1 MNKDSHKGILG
12 INYNSL
18 NLPSE
23 LAVKNI
29 ETSGKSYYTYTASG
43 VKLRTVHLNS
53 TDVGYTPVLGSTSG
67 DANFD
72 KRITTDYV
80 GNIIY
85 EQDALKRILIDG
97 GYIESGL
104 YYFYVNDHLGNNR
117 VVVGSDGQRK
127 QQNHYYPFGM
137 TFADN
142 PNLTAQ
148 PYKYNGKELD
158 RKHGLNMYDY
168 SARHYDPAL
177 GRFSTVDPLA
187 EKYYSWSPYN
197 YVGNNPIRRVDPDG
211 KDWIDKLMGVTI
223 GVVTNNLP
231 GSTGLRNVYTPT
243 DASEYNR
250 TLRAVDNVAVIV
262 GAATIV
268 AGTFNMSAGSG
279 TAGAGGIIAASGV
292 GSPVGGLVAG
302 AGGVVVAG
310 GAAEV
315 IGGAVLL
322 GNAYLNK
329 QAGYDYGRVSEASS
343 SKSGGKGSNHLKPSE
358 EATGPHSTF
367 RRDKDGNISNTTTYK
382 ENSRNPT
389 GFDEVKRVDRTGIPH
404 RNKSGD
410 NVPTPH
416 VHEKGDVRPAN
427 PNEIPKPKR

>member
-1 MNKDSHKGILG
+1 MG

-97 GYIESGL
+97 GYIEGGL

-137 TFADN
+137 TFADSFN
-142 PNLTAQ
+142 PDIQ
-148 PYKYNGKELD
+148 PYKYNGKEFE
-158 RKHGLNMYDY
+158 KTHELNMYDY
-168 SARHYDPAL
+168 SARYYDPAL

-187 EKYYSWSPYN
+187 EKYYSISPYV
-197 YVGNNPIRRVDPDG
+197 YCLNNPLKYIDPNGDSVRVH
-211 KDWIDKLMGVTI
+211 VETI
-223 GVVTNNLP
+223 GTGHAWITVGEGDDMVVYSYEPLERDNIKTSGNLRVMRGKHAQDYMNSKKKGTNMNSYVVTDISDETMTETMDNITTSAKSTYRSP
-231 GSTGLRNVYTPT
+231 GDNSKGTT
-243 DASEYNR
+243 DNYIIDEYNLFSNNC
-250 TLRAVDNVAVIV
+250 T
-262 GAATIV
+262 
-268 AGTFNMSAGSG
+268 TF
-279 TAGAGGIIAASGV
+279 ASDA
-292 GSPVGGLVAG
+292 L
-302 AGGVVVAG
+302 
-310 GAAEV
+310 
-315 IGGAVLL
+315 
-322 GNAYLNK
+322 
-329 QAGYDYGRVSEASS
+329 
-343 SKSGGKGSNHLKPSE
+343 
-358 EATGPHSTF
+358 
-367 RRDKDGNISNTTTYK
+367 
-382 ENSRNPT
+382 
-389 GFDEVKRVDRTGIPH
+389 
-404 RNKSGD
+404 NKSGSEAMETTRHYPS
-410 NVPTPH
+410 PTPMIKN
-416 VHEKGDVRPAN
+416 KGYTIKERIVTPHYLKGFLNSKSPSSNIYRSYRRQGSTS
-427 PNEIPKPKR
+427 KR